1 MASCSGNKISKTVQ
15 DAAMVSILCVVTSLS
30 DLKNLQYLDVS
41 GKQKSNNTLRVD
53 INQFCDK
60 IR

>member
-15 DAAMVSILCVVTSLS
+15 DATMVSILCVVTSLS
-30 DLKNLQYLDVS
+30 DLKNLQYLDGS

-53 INQFCDK
+53 INQYCDK